1 MRAVGMIVIKV
12 GLEKTPEMPLVQ
24 HDDMVE
30 HFTPDTADESL
41 DVWVLLWTA
50 GGDQHLLDPHVVDP
64 SPKVR
69 AIDAIAIPEQIPWCI
84 VPRERLDHL
93 LRCPRG

>member
-41 DVWVLLWTA
+41 DVWGLPWTA
-50 GGDQHLLDPHVVDP
+50 GGDRRCTLNSIPQIGLFKVEIC
-64 SPKVR
+64 SPL
-69 AIDAIAIPEQIPWCI
+69 PWP
-84 VPRERLDHL
+84 VADRRPLAFDR
-93 LRCPRG
+93 

>member
-24 HDDMVE
+24 YDDMVE

-50 GGDQHLLDPHVVDP
+50 GGDQHPVWLKISAVSSSLGCSGWVYTGPN
-64 SPKVR
+64 
-69 AIDAIAIPEQIPWCI
+69 
-84 VPRERLDHL
+84 HL
-93 LRCPRG
+93 VMPPT